1 MKLSEIRQK
10 SVQIIKSS
18 FLSSGNESLKFQAE
32 TASLDVD
39 LILSHF
45 LEKDRTWILFHRDF
59 EVDEKTLQK
68 IESAV
73 EKRKTGLPVAYI
85 TNQKEFYGS
94 NFYVDESVL
103 IPKPDTELL
112 VDLAV
117 DSLLDKYFSAQ
128 EKGASF
134 VPLVCDMCTGSGCV
148 GISVLKTLSKHS
160 EIPSENLPKIMFADL
175 SLNALE
181 IAQKNAEKILKDEL
195 LSHVR
200 FVQTNLFEQIPST
213 FDLIATN
220 PPYVPHSESVA
231 LLADGRS
238 EPLLALDGD
247 VDEHGNSAGSD
258 DGLAIIKRLVPQS
271 YAHLSRNGVLIME
284 TGEYNAEETAEL
296 FKKSGFRNVHI
307 ELDLSQKMRDVV
319 GVK

>member
-1 MKLSEIRQK
+1 MKLSEIREK
-10 SVQIIKSS
+10 SIQSIKSS

-39 LILSHF
+39 LILSDF
-45 LEKDRTWILFHRDF
+45 FKKDRTWILFHRDF
-59 EVDEKTLQK
+59 EIDEKTAEK
-68 IESAV
+68 IEAAV
-73 EKRKTGLPVAYI
+73 EKRKTGLPIAYI
-85 TNQKEFYGS
+85 TNQKEFYGQ
-94 NFYVDESVL
+94 NFYVNPSVL
-103 IPKPDTELL
+103 IPKPDTEIL

-117 DSLLDKYFSAQ
+117 DSLLDKYFSAR

-134 VPLVCDMCTGSGCV
+134 VPLVCDMCAGSGCV
-148 GISVLKTLSKHS
+148 GISVFKELSKHS
-160 EIPSENLPKIMFADL
+160 EIPAENLPKIMFADL
-175 SLNALE
+175 SLSALE
-181 IAQKNAEKILKDEL
+181 VAQKNAEKILKDEL

-200 FVQTNLFEQIPST
+200 FVQTNLFEQIPFT

-220 PPYVPHSESVA
+220 PPYVPHSESTA
-231 LLADGRS
+231 LLADGRG

-247 VDEHGNSAGSD
+247 VDEHGNSSGTG
-258 DGLAIIKRLVPQS
+258 DGLAIIKRLVPQCYS
-271 YAHLSRNGVLIME
+271 HLSRNGVLIME
-284 TGEYNAEETAEL
+284 TGEYNAQETAVL